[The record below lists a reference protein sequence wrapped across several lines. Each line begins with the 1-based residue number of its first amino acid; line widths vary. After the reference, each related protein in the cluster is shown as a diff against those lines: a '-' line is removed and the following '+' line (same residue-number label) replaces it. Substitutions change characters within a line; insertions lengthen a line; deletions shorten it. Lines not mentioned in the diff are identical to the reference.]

1 MLTLNLKRIIKSG
14 GQNFSRNTFVSLSAV
29 LIMTIT
35 LVVFSTI
42 LFASA
47 LLNQSL
53 VQIQKKLDINV
64 YFEPTATEDQVLAVQ
79 SDLESQPD
87 VEYVEY
93 VTREQALENFK
104 YNNRNKP
111 QNLEALYELEDNPFG
126 AELYVKTT
134 RQESAQYEQIA
145 AYLETNYPA
154 GQEDSLI
161 ETVNFNEN
169 KELIQKLE
177 RFIAAGQRLGGIV
190 TVLFILLSI
199 IITFNTIRLA
209 MYISRDEIKV
219 MRLVGATSSYISG
232 PFIVTGILYGI
243 VSSFLTLLL
252 LYPLTL
258 YTGKATTD
266 FFAGIDVSE
275 YYVSHF
281 GQFFLMIFFSAVF
294 IGAVSSFIAV
304 KKYLREAR
312 KRG

>member
-1 MLTLNLKRIIKSG
+1 
-14 GQNFSRNTFVSLSAV
+14 
-29 LIMTIT
+29 MTIT

-53 VQIQKKLDINV
+53 VEIQKKVDVNV
-64 YFEPTATEDQVLAVQ
+64 YFTPAASEEVAQSVKVELEKRDDVQ
-79 SDLESQPD
+79 
-87 VEYVEY
+87 YVEY
-93 VTREQALENFK
+93 VSRDQALENFK
-104 YNNRNKP
+104 YRYRNDP
-111 QNLEALYELEDNPFG
+111 DVLEALFELEENPLG
-126 AELYVKTT
+126 AILNVKAKD
-134 RQESAQYEQIA
+134 SSQYEGIA
-145 AYLETNYPA
+145 AYLEASYPT
-154 GQEDSLI
+154 GQAESVI
-161 ETVNFNEN
+161 SEVNFNEN
-169 KELIQKLE
+169 KEIIE
-177 RFIAAGQRLGGIV
+177 RLTKFIDAGQKLGGIV
-190 TVLFILLSI
+190 TLLFIAISI

-232 PFIVTGILYGI
+232 PFIVTGILYGV
-243 VSSFLTLLL
+243 VSSLLTLLA

-258 YTGKATTD
+258 WTGKVTVD
-266 FFAGIDVSE
+266 FFSGINIAQ
-275 YYVSHF
+275 YYVSNF